1 MRADQ
6 RTMPPPFDE
15 DVVSPELALVD
26 PELGSRARTAFA
38 APVTARP
45 TPTVP
50 LHNAPAAVRPKRLPR
65 RFATPILTL
74 FATAAA
80 SLVVTAFTGSEQ
92 ANGESP
98 GVVRSPA
105 ARPPVSAPM
114 LAWDRAAGA
123 TSYDVQLRRGSD
135 VIYSATSSGP
145 NSTVP
150 RTWRWNGTTLALQPE
165 DELYVW
171 PVVDG
176 RRASPVVNGDLAM
189 GTTEIARLVELSQ
202 NLQP

>member
-6 RTMPPPFDE
+6 RTVPPRFDE

-26 PELGSRARTAFA
+26 PDLGSLARTALA
-38 APVTARP
+38 APVSARP
-45 TPTVP
+45 TPAVP
-50 LHNAPAAVRPKRLPR
+50 LHETPAAVRPTRLPR

-80 SLVVTAFTGSEQ
+80 SLVVTAFTGSEH

-105 ARPPVSAPM
+105 ARPVVSAPT
-114 LAWDRAAGA
+114 LVWDRAAGV
-123 TSYDVQLRRGSD
+123 TSYDVELRRGSD
-135 VIYSATSSGP
+135 VIYSATVSGP
-145 NSTVP
+145 NATVP
-150 RTWRWNGTTLALQPE
+150 RTWRRDGTTLALQPE

-176 RRASPVVNGDLAM
+176 RRASPIVDGELAM

-202 NLQP
+202 NRQP